1 MSHTNIKISNVEIY
15 ARLFYNNIKDHCCFC
30 FVLYTFS
37 VFFTNRQTKLDPA
50 QKSKGP
56 PDCELELTRQGKRD
70 ALRCVVGALY
80 KAVHTA
86 CCNSAEFREKV

>member
-15 ARLFYNNIKDHCCFC
+15 ARLFYIISRTIVV
-30 FVLYTFS
+30 FVLFLYTFS

-70 ALRCVVGALY
+70 ALRCVVGVQSIAHCLL
-80 KAVHTA
+80 
-86 CCNSAEFREKV
+86 

>member
-1 MSHTNIKISNVEIY
+1 MRGSSIMISWTIVVFV
-15 ARLFYNNIKDHCCFC
+15 LF
-30 FVLYTFS
+30 LYTFS